1 MSENPKG
8 PIHNLIGSPLKN
20 LNIYISAATKTVK
33 YRIHAGCF
41 LTRRT
46 IKTVRHIPTT
56 IRSSINAELTLLE
69 LLLPSAKYAI
79 TKEAQMT
86 TPHTPSPLSIQM
98 METIAQRIRQDNVEK
113 AFMRATPDQRTEFI
127 QTYLA
132 DELNRSQQLP

>member
-1 MSENPKG
+1 
-8 PIHNLIGSPLKN
+8 
-20 LNIYISAATKTVK
+20 
-33 YRIHAGCF
+33 
-41 LTRRT
+41 
-46 IKTVRHIPTT
+46 
-56 IRSSINAELTLLE
+56 
-69 LLLPSAKYAI
+69 
-79 TKEAQMT
+79 MT